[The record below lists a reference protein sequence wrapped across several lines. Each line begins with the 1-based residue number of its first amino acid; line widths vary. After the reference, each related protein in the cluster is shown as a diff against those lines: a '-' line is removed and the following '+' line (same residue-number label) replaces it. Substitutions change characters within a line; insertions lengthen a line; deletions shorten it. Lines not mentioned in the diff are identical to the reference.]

1 MLIPLID
8 SSGSMQP
15 YARPPRV
22 GGVQDTR
29 TRSDAVTDFESWLV
43 AREPALQ
50 RLALL
55 LAGDEHSAQDLVQTS
70 LAKLYLAW
78 DRLEDRANVDA
89 YARRILVNEHRTAWR
104 RPWRRREVV
113 TDAPPDRAGPTIEYD
128 GGREVVWEF
137 VASLP
142 PRQRAVIV
150 LRYYEQLTEA
160 EIADVLGVSPG
171 TVKSQAS
178 RAIAALRTRL
188 PEEQS

>member
-1 MLIPLID
+1 
-8 SSGSMQP
+8 
-15 YARPPRV
+15 
-22 GGVQDTR
+22 
-29 TRSDAVTDFESWLV
+29 VTDFESWLV

-55 LAGDEHSAQDLVQTS
+55 LAGDEHTAQDLVQTS

-78 DRLEDRANVDA
+78 DRLDDRDNLDA

-113 TDAPPDRAGPTIEYD
+113 TDAPPDRPRPPVEYD

-160 EIADVLGVSPG
+160 EIAEVLGISAG